1 MSFGIVKVLEN
12 IKTPVGDVQYT
23 LGECIDTQNLK
34 FVNKSN
40 NPDPVYANDGDSG
53 FDLRA
58 WIDCEDGKGL
68 CGDSEDNQLYIS
80 LAPLERRMIHTG
92 LYFEL
97 PKHTEL
103 QVRPRSGTSLK
114 QGLIVLNTPG
124 TVDEKY
130 RGEVCVIVINLSNE
144 FIKIH
149 NGDRIAQAVLKPVY
163 NFYLTSLEKVSEIN
177 ENTGRGKNGFGSS
190 GTK

>member
-12 IKTPVGDVQYT
+12 IKTPVGDAQYT

-103 QVRPRSGTSLK
+103 QIRPRSGTSLK
-114 QGLIVLNTPG
+114 QGLTVLNTPS
-124 TVDEKY
+124 TIDEKY

-149 NGDRIAQAVLKPVY
+149 NGDRIAQAVLMPVY

>member
-1 MSFGIVKVLEN
+1 MIVNVINISDNKLPQYETGLSAGMDVRADFSRVTPDNPIKAFG
-12 IKTPVGDVQYT
+12 
-23 LGECIDTQNLK
+23 
-34 FVNKSN
+34 
-40 NPDPVYANDGDSG
+40 
-53 FDLRA
+53 
-58 WIDCEDGKGL
+58 DCEILFPSPKMDGNKITMLRLDPGARAL
-68 CGDSEDNQLYIS
+68 I
-80 LAPLERRMIHTG
+80 PTG
-92 LYFEL
+92 LFMQMPEGDGSFRYEC
-97 PKHTEL
+97 

-124 TVDEKY
+124 TIDEKY

-149 NGDRIAQAVLKPVY
+149 NGDRIAQAVLMPVY